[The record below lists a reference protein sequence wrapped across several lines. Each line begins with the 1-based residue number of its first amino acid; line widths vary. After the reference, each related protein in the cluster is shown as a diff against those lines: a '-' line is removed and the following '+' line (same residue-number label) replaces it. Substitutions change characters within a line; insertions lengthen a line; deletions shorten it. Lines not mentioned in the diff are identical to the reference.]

1 MKKQTNNTVPPVPLA
16 RLVLCLL
23 RFARECF
30 VVALVATILVVSFRM
45 VIDHPDRPW
54 WAHILAWLAVWST
67 YDIYKLRKSPQNA
80 EVCQPEGGKTL

>member
-1 MKKQTNNTVPPVPLA
+1 MKTSTNSALPVPLA

-45 VIDHPDRPW
+45 VIAHPDRPW

-67 YDIYKLRKSPQNA
+67 YDIYKLRKYPQNA
-80 EVCQPEGGKTL
+80 SVEQPAPTKQ